1 MIEHKPV
8 LVREVMEVLNIQG
21 SGTYLD
27 ATAGGGGHS
36 KEILKR
42 LSADGRLI
50 CTDRDDFSVDLLQRT
65 IHDERVTVKKVKF
78 SRIREELGSIGIGS
92 LDGVL
97 FDLGVSM
104 FQLRDT
110 ERGFS
115 FDSDAPLDMRMNRDG
130 SVTAAHIVNRYPEK
144 NLAAILWEYADERR
158 SRRIAREIVA
168 QRAKKRIETCRELAV
183 IVEKVYGGRG
193 KTHPATR
200 TFQALRIAVNEELM
214 ELNEGLTQ
222 AFGLLK
228 SGGRI
233 GVISYHSKED
243 RIAKNFFRDKARE
256 GELALLFKK
265 PVVPMRDEIQDNP
278 SARSAKLRGAVRS

>member
-1 MIEHKPV
+1 MIEHKAV
-8 LVREVMEVLNIQG
+8 LVREVMDVLHIQG

-42 LSADGRLI
+42 LSVDGRLI
-50 CTDRDDFSVDLLQRT
+50 CTDRDDYAVERLQRT
-65 IHDERVTVKKVKF
+65 ILDERVVVKKAKF
-78 SRIREELGSIGIGS
+78 SEIHDVAASLGVHG
-92 LDGVL
+92 LDGIL

-104 FQLRDT
+104 FQLKDAD
-110 ERGFS
+110 RGFS

-144 NLAAILWEYADERR
+144 DLANILWEYADERK

-168 QRAKKRIETCRELAV
+168 YRRKKKIETCRELAG
-183 IVEKVYGGRG
+183 IVERAYGSRG

-200 TFQALRIAVNEELM
+200 TFQALRIVVNEEFM
-214 ELNEGLTQ
+214 ELQEGLRQ
-222 AFGLLK
+222 SCNLLNR
-228 SGGRI
+228 GGRI

-243 RIAKNFFRDKARE
+243 RIVKNFFREKAKE
-256 GELALLFKK
+256 GDLELFFKK
-265 PVVPMRDEIQDNP
+265 PVVPTREEIRENP
-278 SARSAKLRGAVRS
+278 SSRSAKLRGAVRQ